1 MHLLAFL
8 LAFALVGPAQ
18 RIETQHPDRGKVT
31 RLETALNH
39 LTVIELSDPVTL
51 AASGSPLF
59 KIERRDNKVFIQ
71 PLEEGAATN
80 LFVWT
85 DSGRWTYELVPAV
98 SIESTHFAIDQTPSP
113 ASEGQSTAVPDAT
126 GLQSSTSPSFA
137 EEMLLFAQPIRNLG
151 VKSEANQLGAYVTE
165 VFRKDGQLFIRYAI
179 DNRTTKPYQ
188 VAMPRVSVLQSVTA
202 QVSLHSYR
210 YSQLGP
216 DFAKEL
222 RSRGEGAVEVIECE
236 LPTEPLPS
244 GQMAAG
250 ILTVQLPAV
259 PSGDPQVL
267 KLVFPSNAGKPI
279 SVIVV
284 L

>member
-1 MHLLAFL
+1 M
-8 LAFALVGPAQ
+8 PAQ
-18 RIETQHPDRGKVT
+18 RIETQYPDRGKVT

-39 LTVIELSDPVTL
+39 LTVIELSDTVTL

-98 SIESTHFAIDQTPSP
+98 SIESTHFAIDQAASSP
-113 ASEGQSTAVPDAT
+113 PPESQNTAVPDDPVSGPPAP
-126 GLQSSTSPSFA
+126 QSFA

-165 VFRKDGQLFIRYAI
+165 VFRKEDQLFIRYAI
-179 DNRTTKPYQ
+179 DNRTTTPYR
-188 VAMPRVSVLQSVTA
+188 VEMPRVSVLQSVDA
-202 QVSLHSYR
+202 HISLHTYR
-210 YSQLGP
+210 YSQLGS
-216 DFAKEL
+216 DFAKKV
-222 RSRGEGAVEVIECE
+222 RSRSESTVETIECE
-236 LPTEPLPS
+236 LPPKPLPS

-250 ILTVQLPAV
+250 ILTVHLPATL
-259 PSGDPQVL
+259 STEPQVL
-267 KLVFPSNAGKPI
+267 RLVFPSNTGKPI